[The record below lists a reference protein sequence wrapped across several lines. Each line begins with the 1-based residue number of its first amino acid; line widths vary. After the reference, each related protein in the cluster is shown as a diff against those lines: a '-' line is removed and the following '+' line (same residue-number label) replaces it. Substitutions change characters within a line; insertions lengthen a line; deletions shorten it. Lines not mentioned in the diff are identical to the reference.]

1 VPTPKPTPSGGVSHS
16 RASTERILRS
26 LDSDSKRDDAG
37 TPRSSPSDFYTE
49 DDGSHSAHSHSAHSR
64 RASQGLLHSS
74 RGSVSPLEGIAGE
87 QHVGPDSERRGEN
100 REGSGGGFEKSHNEV
115 DRDDELLPRS
125 SAKTSRRRKRSN
137 RPLQKERHGLS
148 RTTLGRQSP
157 TRALRQGTSS
167 QPQPLYRPPIDNRP
181 LSCSPRA
188 LSPGTKAETNT
199 NHRPGVE
206 MSYRITDFTLSAV
219 PNGSSIVTAVVRYRD
234 SK

>member
-16 RASTERILRS
+16 RASTERSLRS
-26 LDSDSKRDDAG
+26 LDSDGKRDDAG
-37 TPRSSPSDFYTE
+37 TPRSSPSDFHTE
-49 DDGSHSAHSHSAHSR
+49 DDGSHSAHSR

-87 QHVGPDSERRGEN
+87 QYIGPDSERRGEN
-100 REGSGGGFEKSHNEV
+100 SEGSGGGFEKSHNEV

-137 RPLQKERHGLS
+137 RPLQKERHGPS

-157 TRALRQGTSS
+157 TRASRQGTSA
-167 QPQPLYRPPIDNRP
+167 QPQPLYRPPMDNRP

-188 LSPGTKAETNT
+188 LSP
-199 NHRPGVE
+199 
-206 MSYRITDFTLSAV
+206 
-219 PNGSSIVTAVVRYRD
+219 
-234 SK
+234 